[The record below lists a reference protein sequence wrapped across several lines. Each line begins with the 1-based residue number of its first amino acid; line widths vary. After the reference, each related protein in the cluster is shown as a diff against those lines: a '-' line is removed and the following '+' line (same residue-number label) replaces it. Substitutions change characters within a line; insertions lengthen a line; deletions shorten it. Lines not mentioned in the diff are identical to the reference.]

1 MSKLANQLIYVSH
14 NKSKQYFENVFL
26 LGMLQILHLSNIKSN
41 SMESPQLT
49 KWSMEKAWTESQ
61 VRVVDT
67 GFNIILAD
75 FNLDWADQ
83 N

>member
-1 MSKLANQLIYVSH
+1 
-14 NKSKQYFENVFL
+14 
-26 LGMLQILHLSNIKSN
+26 MLQNLHLVNIKSN

-49 KWSMEKAWTESQ
+49 KWSMEKVWTESQ
-61 VRVVDT
+61 ARVADT